1 VPEPRPARIPCDLCG
16 AETRYAFTTT
26 DRNRALSN
34 RRFTYDR
41 CVRCGTY
48 ALRDVPFDLGAYYPP
63 EYYGSEDRAVLA
75 AAAASAIEQ
84 GKLGLV
90 RPYASGGALVEIGP
104 GGGQFALAASNAGF
118 SVTSIEMDAD
128 ACERLERLVGVPAI
142 HSAEPELVLAGLPP
156 SDVIAMWHV
165 LEHLP
170 RPRIAL
176 ERAANNLRPGG
187 VLALAVPNPASLQF
201 RLLRGRWA
209 HVDAPRH
216 LFLLPLRAVSD
227 AVAEHGLELASA
239 TSADAAG
246 RHWNRFGWEYALR
259 RFPARRPG
267 SRFTRALAGA
277 IDLAISP
284 VERCGLAGATY
295 SAVFVKRR

>member
-1 VPEPRPARIPCDLCG
+1 MCG

-48 ALRDVPFDLGAYYPP
+48 ALRDVPEDLDVYYPP
-63 EYYGSEDRAVLA
+63 EYYGPEDRGELER
-75 AAAASAIEQ
+75 ASASPIEQ
-84 GKLGLV
+84 GKLELIDRHARRG
-90 RPYASGGALVEIGP
+90 RLVEIGA
-104 GGGQFALAASNAGF
+104 GGGQFLLAARNAGF
-118 SVTSIEMDAD
+118 AVTTIEMDQG
-128 ACERLERLVGVPAI
+128 ACERIKRLVGVPAI
-142 HSAEPELVLAGLPP
+142 RSAEPELVLAGLPA

-165 LEHLP
+165 LEHLR
-170 RPRIAL
+170 RPSLAL
-176 ERAANNLRPGG
+176 ERAAQNLRPGG
-187 VLALAVPNPASLQF
+187 VLALAVPNPESLQF

-216 LFLLPLRAVSD
+216 LFLLPLHAVSD
-227 AVAEHGLELASA
+227 AVARHGLDLAFA
-239 TSADAAG
+239 TTADPAG

-267 SRFTRALAGA
+267 GLFLRTLAGLIA
-277 IDLAISP
+277 LTLAP
-284 VERCGLAGATY
+284 VERRDLSGATY
-295 SAVFVKRR
+295 SAVFVKRS

>member
-1 VPEPRPARIPCDLCG
+1 VAETPPAGIPCDLCG

-26 DRNRALSN
+26 DRNRALSS

-48 ALRDVPFDLGAYYPP
+48 ALRDVPLDLDVYYPP
-63 EYYGSEDRAVLA
+63 EYYGPEDRAVLER
-75 AAAASAIEQ
+75 AAASPIEQ
-84 GKLGLV
+84 GKLGLIG
-90 RPYASGGALVEIGP
+90 PYASGGALLEIGP

-118 SVTSIEMDAD
+118 SVTSIEMDGG

-142 HSAEPELVLAGLPP
+142 HSGEPEVVLAGLAP

-170 RPRIAL
+170 RPRMAL
-176 ERAANNLRPGG
+176 EAAARNLRPGG
-187 VLALAVPNPASLQF
+187 VLALAVPNPQSLQF

-216 LFLLPLRAVSD
+216 LFLLPLRAVSG

-239 TSADAAG
+239 TTADAAG

-259 RFPARRPG
+259 RFPARRPS
-267 SRFTRALAGA
+267 SRVSRTLAGV
-277 IDLAISP
+277 IDQALSP
-284 VERCGLAGATY
+284 VERRGLTGTTY
-295 SAVFVKRR
+295 SAVFIKRR